1 MRAEPTELAS
11 QAANETMW
19 ELSDVFTLQ
28 NIAGY
33 RKNLRDMVQD
43 YEHIPACVATTTNGQ
58 SRLRRSVKYTYTI
71 QIL

>member
-1 MRAEPTELAS
+1 
-11 QAANETMW
+11 MW

-43 YEHIPACVATTTNGQ
+43 YEDIPACVATTTNGK
-58 SRLRRSVKYTYTI
+58 SRFRRSVKYTYTI